1 MKATVEKIEK
11 NQVKLKIEVDAQDF
25 EKSLERAYHKNKRHI
40 TVPGFRKGR
49 APRKIIER
57 YYGEGIFYED
67 ALNEACPDAYIKAVE
82 ETGIEP
88 VDQPEIEIIQVGSGK
103 NLIFNAT
110 VTVKPEVE
118 LGEYKGIEIEK
129 VEYNVTDRDV
139 DERLELIREQNARW
153 IAVEDEPA
161 EEGNRLTIDFKGY
174 IDGEAFEGGSAE
186 NFVLELG
193 SGQFIPGFE
202 EQLVGTK
209 AGEQKEIKV
218 TFPEDYAV
226 EDLKGKEATFVV
238 KVHDIKKKELPALD
252 DEFAK
257 DVSEFETLDEYKAD
271 LKKSMERNAKETAKA
286 EMEMKLIEK
295 VSENAKVDIPEVMVE
310 RELDNIIRDFDFRL
324 RFQGMDLERYVEIIG
339 TSMDEFRAQYRD
351 EAYNRVKNQLVIEK
365 IIQVE
370 NIEVT
375 DEDLEKEYEKL
386 AEQYKQEVEQV
397 KKNYKGREEQLKNS
411 IVVQKAIDFL
421 MDNAVLVEKSNDEAP
436 EQSEETSGET
446 KE

>member
-1 MKATVEKIEK
+1 M
-11 NQVKLKIEVDAQDF
+11 
-25 EKSLERAYHKNKRHI
+25 
-40 TVPGFRKGR
+40 
-49 APRKIIER
+49 
-57 YYGEGIFYED
+57 
-67 ALNEACPDAYIKAVE
+67 
-82 ETGIEP
+82 
-88 VDQPEIEIIQVGSGK
+88 
-103 NLIFNAT
+103 
-110 VTVKPEVE
+110 
-118 LGEYKGIEIEK
+118 
-129 VEYNVTDRDV
+129 
-139 DERLELIREQNARW
+139 
-153 IAVEDEPA
+153 
-161 EEGNRLTIDFKGY
+161 
-174 IDGEAFEGGSAE
+174 
-186 NFVLELG
+186 
-193 SGQFIPGFE
+193 
-202 EQLVGTK
+202 
-209 AGEQKEIKV
+209 
-218 TFPEDYAV
+218 
-226 EDLKGKEATFVV
+226 
-238 KVHDIKKKELPALD
+238 
-252 DEFAK
+252 
-257 DVSEFETLDEYKAD
+257 DEYKAD